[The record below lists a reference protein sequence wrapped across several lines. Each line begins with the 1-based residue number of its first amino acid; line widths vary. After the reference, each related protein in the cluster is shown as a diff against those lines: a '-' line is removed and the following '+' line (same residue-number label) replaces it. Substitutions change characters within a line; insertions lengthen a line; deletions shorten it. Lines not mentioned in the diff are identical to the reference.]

1 MARLT
6 HGLEPLRHLEV
17 AAGLCSVAQD
27 PVGRRFVVLDG
38 AGRLHLHRE
47 DGWACLETRG
57 EGSGERQKEDRG
69 PSLAGGRK
77 GGALKA

>member
-1 MARLT
+1 MSTVLLDMEGGTGKGRDS
-6 HGLEPLRHLEV
+6 P
-17 AAGLCSVAQD
+17 AGTTV
-27 PVGRRFVVLDG
+27 PRDG
-38 AGRLHLHRE
+38 HRE